1 MTMTAASS
9 IPHSEI
15 RRAYATLVRH
25 YHPDTSPDTASV
37 AGLQAVQQL
46 YREITRPSSRTGEH
60 PYAAVDARP
69 RVIDTYA

>member
-1 MTMTAASS
+1 MSMTVPSS
-9 IPHSEI
+9 DL

-25 YHPDTSPDTASV
+25 YHPDTSPQTASV

-46 YREITRPSSRTGEH
+46 YRELSRPSSRVSGH
-60 PYAAVDARP
+60 PYAPADTKP

>member
-1 MTMTAASS
+1 MTMTVPTSD
-9 IPHSEI
+9 I

-25 YHPDTSPDTASV
+25 YHPDTSPGTASV

-46 YREITRPSSRTGEH
+46 YRELSRPSSRGSEH
-60 PYAAVDARP
+60 PYAPVDAKP